1 MLRIDT
7 INSNLTAFQAH
18 PTSIKLAAQKN
29 ARKLV
34 ASEVEQLLNTR
45 TMTGVKS
52 QVIDD
57 VGLFMAKEA
66 SKEAAKKY
74 SATSTKL
81 AEQKATKLSTKA

>member
-1 MLRIDT
+1 
-7 INSNLTAFQAH
+7 
-18 PTSIKLAAQKN
+18 
-29 ARKLV
+29 
-34 ASEVEQLLNTR
+34 
-45 TMTGVKS
+45 MTGVKS